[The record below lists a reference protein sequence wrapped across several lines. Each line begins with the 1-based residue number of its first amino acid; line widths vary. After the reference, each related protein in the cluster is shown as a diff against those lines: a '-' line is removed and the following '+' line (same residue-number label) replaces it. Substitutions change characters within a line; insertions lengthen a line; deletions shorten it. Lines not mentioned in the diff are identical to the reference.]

1 MSEALM
7 ISAEQKKRARNVGY
21 GYLGLAVITLV
32 VFSRRP
38 GDAGFRL
45 TEGGFSLTLPAQ
57 QFAYIFGIVFVGL
70 GAAQLWRGLGKVSNI
85 VLALAT
91 AMFVM
96 SFLSWATSGESF
108 SLVGML
114 QDTVSRS
121 VPITLGALGGILCE
135 RSGVINIAI
144 EGMLLAG
151 AFTGAVGASLTNLW
165 FGTII

>member
-1 MSEALM
+1 VNEAMM
-7 ISAEQKKRARNVGY
+7 ISAEQKKRARNVGF

-32 VFSRRP
+32 IFSRRP

-45 TEGGFSLTLPAQ
+45 TEGGFSLSLPAQ
-57 QFAYIFGIVFVGL
+57 QFAYIFGFVFVGL

-108 SLVGML
+108 SLV
-114 QDTVSRS
+114 V
-121 VPITLGALGGILCE
+121 
-135 RSGVINIAI
+135 
-144 EGMLLAG
+144 
-151 AFTGAVGASLTNLW
+151 
-165 FGTII
+165 

>member
-7 ISAEQKKRARNVGY
+7 ISAEQKRRARNVGY

-121 VPITLGALGGILCE
+121 VPLTLGALGGILCE

-144 EGMLLAG
+144 E
-151 AFTGAVGASLTNLW
+151 
-165 FGTII
+165 